1 MELSLGDSAKGPG
14 PGLSDEILHCV
25 PVSLLVRP
33 RLAEGVSVGCC
44 LLHRAQL
51 VASTQE
57 GGVDMGGVDVSCG
70 CGTSGIGWG

>member
-25 PVSLLVRP
+25 PVSLSIRP
-33 RLAEGVSVGCC
+33 RSAEGASEGCC

-51 VASTQE
+51 VAGTQE
-57 GGVDMGGVDVSCG
+57 VGVDMGVLMSAADVG
-70 CGTSGIGWG
+70 PLA